1 MTTSLLAIDVGNTR
15 LKWACYEGRE
25 GREGREL
32 RSHGNLLTADAIIE
46 STLALKWQALQPTSA
61 IVSNVAGAE
70 VAASI
75 TRVLSRK
82 NIDPR
87 FILSAASQCGVTNG
101 YEQPQQLGTDRWAAL
116 IGAHW
121 AEPYRRAKVVV
132 MAGTALTVDALS
144 ADGKFLGGIIVPG
157 LGVMRQALHLRTAQ
171 LPPPLP
177 TEMGQFDTF
186 PTNTLNAIASGA
198 IDACV
203 GAISRMLAR
212 LSALDNDVA
221 TPIVIASGGA
231 LALLAPHAP
240 FPLTIH
246 ENLVLEGLTHIALES
261 HQP

>member
-1 MTTSLLAIDVGNTR
+1 VTMSLLAIDVGNTR
-15 LKWACYEGRE
+15 LKWACFEGH
-25 GREGREL
+25 GGREL
-32 RSHGNLLTADAIIE
+32 RSHANLLTADAITE
-46 STLALKWQALQPTSA
+46 STLALEWQALKPTAA

-70 VAASI
+70 IAASI
-75 TRVLSRK
+75 KQVLARK
-82 NIDPR
+82 SIDPR
-87 FILSAASQCGVTNG
+87 FIVSASSQCGVTNS
-101 YEQPQQLGTDRWAAL
+101 YAKPQQLGTDRWAAL
-116 IGAHW
+116 IGAHQ
-121 AEPYRRAKVVV
+121 AEPHRCAKVVV

-144 ADGKFLGGIIVPG
+144 PDGKFLGGIIVPG

-171 LPPPLP
+171 LPL
-177 TEMGQFDTF
+177 EMGQFDAF

-212 LSALDNDVA
+212 LSEIDNNAV

-246 ENLVLEGLTHIALES
+246 ENLVLEGLLHIALES
-261 HQP
+261 H

>member
-1 MTTSLLAIDVGNTR
+1 MSLLAIDVGNTR
-15 LKWACYEGRE
+15 LKWACYEGQE
-25 GREGREL
+25 GQEL
-32 RSHGNLLTADAIIE
+32 RSHANLLTADAITE
-46 STLALKWQALQPTSA
+46 STLTLEWQALQPTSA

-70 VAASI
+70 IAASI
-75 TRVLSRK
+75 KRVLADK
-82 NIDPR
+82 NIDPC
-87 FILSAASQCGVTNG
+87 FILSAASQCGVTNS

-116 IGAHW
+116 IGAHQ
-121 AEPYRRAKVVV
+121 AGPNRCAKVVV

-177 TEMGQFDTF
+177 TELGHFDTF

-203 GAISRMLAR
+203 GAISRMRAR
-212 LSALDNDVA
+212 LREHSAGEP
-221 TPIVIASGGA
+221 TVIASGGA
-231 LALLAPHAP
+231 LSLLAPHAP

-246 ENLVLEGLTHIALES
+246 ENLVLEGLLHIALES
-261 HQP
+261 NHK

>member
-1 MTTSLLAIDVGNTR
+1 MSLLAIDVGNTR

-25 GREGREL
+25 L
-32 RSHGNLLTADAIIE
+32 RSHATLLTADAITA
-46 STLALKWQALQPTSA
+46 STLSLEWQALQPTSA

-70 VAASI
+70 IAASI
-75 TRVLSRK
+75 KQVLARK

-87 FILSAASQCGVTNG
+87 FILSVASQC
-101 YEQPQQLGTDRWAAL
+101 TDRWAAL
-116 IGAHW
+116 IGAHR
-121 AEPYRRAKVVV
+121 AEPNRCAKVVV

-144 ADGKFLGGIIVPG
+144 HDGKFLGGIIVPG

-177 TEMGQFDTF
+177 TEMGQFEMF

-212 LSALDNDVA
+212 LSEIDNNA
-221 TPIVIASGGA
+221 AMPIVIASGGA

-246 ENLVLEGLTHIALES
+246 ENLVLEGLLHVALES
-261 HQP
+261 HQH